1 MKTLCQIFKSSRQA
15 EMYLYVDRE
24 KGLERVPAALLS
36 KFGEPVEVMTLVLT
50 PERKLARVSVADVLE
65 SISAHGFFLQM
76 PPTDGGVDAEIE
88 RARKA

>member
-50 PERKLARVSVADVLE
+50 PERKLARVSAADVLE

-76 PPTDGGVDAEIE
+76 PPSAEE
-88 RARKA
+88 LLRREGNSE